1 MSPGLR
7 FAREIM
13 GLAPLTNE
21 WAIKVAQLVV
31 TLAWIEEGWL
41 YREVCPWGYPHCEVN
56 ARSAECVVCP
66 TGS

>member
-13 GLAPLTNE
+13 GLASLTNE

-31 TLAWIEEGWL
+31 PLAWVEAGWL
-41 YREVCPWGYPHCEVN
+41 
-56 ARSAECVVCP
+56 
-66 TGS
+66 